1 MHKRKIEQM
10 IEEEDS
16 KVKRYDKETINVL
29 ADSLI
34 NVTNEMHKLKA
45 KVSDLYST
53 INEQNSIINELN
65 SKINILESQ
74 RQKDQI
80 IIAELSDFVF
90 RAKLRKIFKKILEFI
105 FSIDYL
111 LNHLHFDTKERGWY
125 FISVP
130 KEININGISS
140 SQILDALNTMLR
152 IIYTYTTNTSY
163 AIHFVNKEEISDIRL
178 KKKIEVFNNFQELFK
193 YFKIENLQ
201 YILTKIIPL
210 PYFTTIYNTEFDL
223 KLSKIMEKARKK
235 HN

>member
-1 MHKRKIEQM
+1 
-10 IEEEDS
+10 
-16 KVKRYDKETINVL
+16 
-29 ADSLI
+29 
-34 NVTNEMHKLKA
+34 MHKLKA

-53 INEQNSIINELN
+53 INEQNSIINRQNSAINELN

-90 RAKLRKIFKKILEFI
+90 RAKLRKILKKILEFI
-105 FSIDYL
+105 VSTDYL

-163 AIHFVNKEEISDIRL
+163 AIHFVNKEAISDIRL
-178 KKKIEVFNNFQELFK
+178 KKKIEVFNNFQEFFR

>member
-1 MHKRKIEQM
+1 M
-10 IEEEDS
+10 
-16 KVKRYDKETINVL
+16 
-29 ADSLI
+29 
-34 NVTNEMHKLKA
+34 
-45 KVSDLYST
+45 
-53 INEQNSIINELN
+53 
-65 SKINILESQ
+65 
-74 RQKDQI
+74 
-80 IIAELSDFVF
+80 
-90 RAKLRKIFKKILEFI
+90 
-105 FSIDYL
+105 
-111 LNHLHFDTKERGWY
+111 LNHLYFDTKERGWY

-152 IIYTYTTNTSY
+152 IIFTYTTNTSY
-163 AIHFVNKEEISDIRL
+163 TIHFVNKEAISDIRL
-178 KKKIEVFNNFQELFK
+178 KKKIEVFNNFQEFFR